1 MEYNTCDK
9 QRFTPAEQA
18 AVRKHESIHATYER
32 INQMENRM
40 NNQIAAP
47 QVEVPTLAAR
57 TLAIDLNISVWTAR
71 KKDKRASAK
80 VNSDN
85 YAISDAATVNKN
97 LLAGCDLLTEI
108 KTMAGNIRSL
118 HYSYTLPWTDSGTR
132 IIMTAGYPEYI
143 AEMTALITEFNRLVA
158 LFIDQYDFEIIS
170 VRARLGDMF
179 DETEYPPSWQVRN
192 KFDVKL
198 VCSPVA
204 DMHDW
209 RLDVDQDAQTCF
221 DEAIAGYGNAM
232 EQRINGAMT
241 DIHERLR
248 KVLSNMSERLD
259 FAGKEDKKTFRN
271 TLLDNVLDIVDLMR
285 KCNLTDDTQ
294 LTAQADTL
302 ERALRGVSPE
312 ALRDSSQ
319 LRAETKRTVDQVIA
333 SLPSIDL

>member
-1 MEYNTCDK
+1 
-9 QRFTPAEQA
+9 
-18 AVRKHESIHATYER
+18 
-32 INQMENRM
+32 MENNM

-71 KKDKRASAK
+71 KKDKRASRK
-80 VNSDN
+80 VNDDN
-85 YAISDAATVNKN
+85 YAISDASTVNKN
-97 LLAGCDLLTEI
+97 LLAGCDLLTEL
-108 KTMAGNIRSL
+108 KTFAGKIRSV

-132 IIMTAGYPEYI
+132 IIMTAGYPDYI
-143 AEMTALITEFNRLVA
+143 TTITGMITDFNCVVDE
-158 LFIDQYDFEIIS
+158 FIDQYDFEVIS
-170 VRARLGDMF
+170 SKARLGTMF
-179 DETEYPPSWQVRN
+179 DEAEYPPSWQVRD
-192 KFDVKL
+192 KFAVKL
-198 VCSPVA
+198 TCSPVS
-204 DMHDW
+204 DIQDW
-209 RLDVDQDAQTCF
+209 RLDVDQDVQTCF
-221 DEAIAGYGNAM
+221 DEAMSTYGNAM

-241 DIHERLR
+241 DIHQRLH

-259 FAGKEDKKTFRN
+259 YVGNDDKKTFRN

-319 LRAETKRTVDQVIA
+319 LRAETKRTVDEVIA